1 MITET
6 TINEAQQKQPKLYA
20 HFMHL
25 VQQNRLTHAYLFAGL
40 AGCGKKA
47 VAQAV
52 AMALFCEH
60 PEPDGAPCGV
70 CTECQRILAGDSPDV
85 VMVSPDGQ
93 RIKVDQVRYIKDE
106 FAKSPVEGSMKIFI
120 IEGANTLT
128 TNAANSLLKF
138 IEEPVANR
146 VIFLL
151 TTNKSLILPTIIS
164 RTQLVEFSPVAADVF
179 AAELA
184 AEGISRK
191 QTVLLS
197 QLTNSLEQAKALT
210 TDDWL
215 GHLQHELARWYTQ
228 LAKRDA
234 TAFVT
239 VQTGLMPL
247 ATDRERQSIV
257 LDAIIILWQTTL
269 MVKYQQTD
277 LPQPFPDSQADMQTV
292 AQSITQRDLLAIV
305 TEALATKKALN
316 GNMNFQSI
324 IETLT
329 LSVLDGLAE

>member
-1 MITET
+1 MITKT
-6 TINEAQQKQPKLYA
+6 TINEAQEKQPKLYS
-20 HFMHL
+20 HFLHL
-25 VQQNRLTHAYLFAGL
+25 VQQTRLSHAYLFAGL

-47 VAQAV
+47 VAQVV
-52 AMALFCEH
+52 AMALFCEN
-60 PEPDGAPCGV
+60 PGADGAPCGE
-70 CTECQRILAGDSPDV
+70 CTECQRILAGDNPDV
-85 VMVSPDGQ
+85 VMVAPDGQ

-106 FAKSPVEGSMKIFI
+106 FAKSPVEGNMKIFI
-120 IEGANTLT
+120 IEGADTLT

-164 RTQLVEFSPVAADVF
+164 RTQLVEFSPVPADVF
-179 AAELA
+179 ATELA
-184 AEGISRK
+184 SEGISQK

-197 QLTNSLEQAKALT
+197 QLTNSLEQAKLLT

-215 GHLQHELARWYTQ
+215 GHLQHELARWFAQ

-239 VQTGLMPL
+239 VQTGLIPL
-247 ATDRERQSIV
+247 GTDRDKQGII

-269 MVKYQQTD
+269 MVKYQQPN
-277 LPQPFPDSQADMQTV
+277 LAQPFPDSQADMEAV
-292 AQSITQRDLLAIV
+292 AQSITQQDLLAIV
-305 TEALATKKALN
+305 TQALATKKALN

-324 IETLT
+324 VETLS
-329 LSVLDGLAE
+329 LSALDDLAE